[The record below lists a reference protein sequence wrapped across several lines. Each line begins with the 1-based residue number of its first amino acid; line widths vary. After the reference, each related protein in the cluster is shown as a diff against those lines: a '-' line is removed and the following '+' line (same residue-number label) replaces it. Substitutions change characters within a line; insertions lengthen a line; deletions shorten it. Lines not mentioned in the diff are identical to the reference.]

1 MNPVLMQLIQRL
13 GPGVARLSES
23 AQAAL
28 ARSLGLQTP
37 AAQQASSRLM
47 EPGTAERAM
56 SAIRASG
63 PGGTNPMLTAG
74 ATAGTALGAG
84 MATPPGGGAPQ
95 MSPDREALFAQL
107 NRDPDTMAR
116 MAAVNRAKE
125 MVNLPEYEGARAPM
139 YMDKESYGLPDAAYR
154 QLADLQK
161 SAGKSDAQY
170 RREGATPARAVTQA
184 AASPN
189 REDPKSFFGRL
200 FSGPEYQSTG
210 QAVIERQQGPMRA
223 GEDRPKTVLNW
234 GDAQDPRDFFR
245 ADKAMQQLQ
254 KDKEEFV
261 GRADGGKV
269 GSGAGGKD
277 AAIHKALEIIHHLL
291 SRR

>member
-1 MNPVLMQLIQRL
+1 MMP
-13 GPGVARLSES
+13 
-23 AQAAL
+23 
-28 ARSLGLQTP
+28 T
-37 AAQQASSRLM
+37 
-47 EPGTAERAM
+47 
-56 SAIRASG
+56 
-63 PGGTNPMLTAG
+63 TN
-74 ATAGTALGAG
+74 
-84 MATPPGGGAPQ
+84 GGAQ
-95 MSPDREALFAQL
+95 MPPDREALFSQL
-107 NRDPDTMAR
+107 NRDPDSMAR
-116 MAAVNRAKE
+116 MAAVSRAKE

-139 YMDKESYGLPDAAYR
+139 YMDKEAYGLPDAAYR
-154 QLADLQK
+154 QLSDLQK